1 MRRVQLKIVA
11 MTMLVIAGCVEN
23 PAIISDASADYS
35 PMSPPALAVDM
46 QVDGDRS
53 GNARQFAVNTN
64 PTHYRA
70 YVQANPGER
79 YRLRVTNN
87 SSERIGVVIA
97 VDGRNIISGKQSNL
111 RNDERMY
118 ILEPYAS
125 GSYEGWRSDAD
136 RTNRFFFT
144 ESTNSYAAAWG
155 DNSAMGVIAM
165 AAYAEKPRR
174 PPPPPIAYNEG
185 RRMDAAPAAAPSVRP
200 APGTGYGESTYSPSH
215 TVDFEPVAGPLEKL
229 FLKYEWRETLCAK
242 RVLPECRTPVPTSGG
257 NRFWPDNGGYA
268 PPPPRH

>member
-1 MRRVQLKIVA
+1 MKYLKPKMAALAVFA
-11 MTMLVIAGCVEN
+11 IAGCVEN
-23 PAIISDASADYS
+23 PVISDAQADYREVS
-35 PMSPPALAVDM
+35 RPALAVDM
-46 QVDGDRS
+46 QVQGDRS
-53 GNARQFAVNTN
+53 GTSREFPVNNNAK
-64 PTHYRA
+64 HYRA

-79 YRLRVTNN
+79 YRLHVTNN
-87 SSERIGVVIA
+87 SGERIGVVIA

-111 RNDERMY
+111 RKDERMY

-125 GSYEGWRSDAD
+125 GSYEGWRSDQN

-155 DNSAMGVIAM
+155 DTSAMGVIAM

-174 PPPPPIAYNEG
+174 PPPPPIAYDES
-185 RRMDAAPAAAPSVRP
+185 RRMGAAPAAPSARP

-215 TVDFEPVAGPLEKL
+215 TVEFDPVSQPMEKL
-229 FLKYEWRETLCAK
+229 FLKYEWRQTLCEK
-242 RVLPECRTPVPTSGG
+242 RILPECRTPAAG

-268 PPPPRH
+268 PPPSRH